1 MTRKAA
7 TIIAAFVA
15 SIPIAS
21 NSAHPARKRATM
33 RNRLSVRFATSVL
46 LVAAAVFLGAPAAL
60 ARADSPLHLT
70 VTRLNFTSFSCTDPV
85 NPFLCDVTV
94 TAEVRSNLSST
105 PGTAENSLV
114 IDFSPA
120 FDAPCNTVDETPTF
134 TFDAGTITTH
144 SYHRDCN
151 ATISPGPRVNT
162 DFVVTGGTGAFAG
175 ATGSGH
181 ELSAHADA
189 AAIVYNGTI
198 SF

>member
-1 MTRKAA
+1 MLSQPMRS
-7 TIIAAFVA
+7 A
-15 SIPIAS
+15 S
-21 NSAHPARKRATM
+21 
-33 RNRLSVRFATSVL
+33 RFSPDD
-46 LVAAAVFLGAPAAL
+46 GSGQP
-60 ARADSPLHLT
+60 DSPT
-70 VTRLNFTSFSCTDPV
+70 SARSVTSSRRRRSVVLMPIRPDISSPHGALLRL
-85 NPFLCDVTV
+85 
-94 TAEVRSNLSST
+94 RSNLSST

-134 TFDAGTITTH
+134 TFEAGTITTH

-181 ELSAHADA
+181 ELSAHAD
-189 AAIVYNGTI
+189 
-198 SF
+198 